1 MRLGAEG
8 SILTCIPVTHKRL
21 VVLSHICEVRG
32 NDDMSANHRI
42 QKVGKKVASVRAD
55 MIREPTAMAVFTIR
69 SLAPLQFSAPHLDR

>member
-21 VVLSHICEVRG
+21 VVLSHICDD
-32 NDDMSANHRI
+32 DDMSANHMI
-42 QKVGKKVASVRAD
+42 PSKKKVASVRAD

-69 SLAPLQFSAPHLDR
+69 SLAPLQFSTHI